1 MHSLAFR
8 EVARRRLRIEKRDAL
23 GQNALHRTKL
33 RVGVE
38 TVTGLLSLLEEVDK
52 HAILQPFSRLLR
64 FHIVDNYL
72 EMASILVVDAPRR
85 PLRQKF
91 PPMTFAQMEANLLR
105 INIGCSE
112 FFRFQ
117 SFDHL
122 RRLLAGFKF
131 PTGIIRVGKGYRTCA
146 EEILLISL
154 SRLSFPHRWSD
165 LKERF
170 PGKDSWHMQSCF
182 YWFLDFMIENWGYLL
197 NNNLEWWRPRLAASN
212 EAIRWKLANLNY
224 ADWRQYLRP
233 AGEPHGF
240 RVAAFIDNTLIAM
253 CRPGGVIGDG
263 PAAPRVPKEIQ
274 QAWFSPL
281 PPFPPSILPS
291 PYLSYLL

>member
-91 PPMTFAQMEANLLR
+91 LEV
-105 INIGCSE
+105 
-112 FFRFQ
+112 
-117 SFDHL
+117 
-122 RRLLAGFKF
+122 K
-131 PTGIIRVGKGYRTCA
+131 
-146 EEILLISL
+146 
-154 SRLSFPHRWSD
+154 D
-165 LKERF
+165 L
-170 PGKDSWHMQSCF
+170 M
-182 YWFLDFMIENWGYLL
+182 
-197 NNNLEWWRPRLAASN
+197 
-212 EAIRWKLANLNY
+212 
-224 ADWRQYLRP
+224 
-233 AGEPHGF
+233 
-240 RVAAFIDNTLIAM
+240 
-253 CRPGGVIGDG
+253 
-263 PAAPRVPKEIQ
+263 
-274 QAWFSPL
+274 
-281 PPFPPSILPS
+281 
-291 PYLSYLL
+291 